1 MVNNVLNKIYRSNVS
16 GLPPYNVDIFESF
29 ETLHADTSVYEF
41 KPGKDNGRIFHTENS
56 LNDREEFC
64 IEQDAGNNICYERYT
79 KTLPFVSVPHAGI
92 LTMPAFLQRYPS
104 TETNRNRARAR
115 WTYKFFLDVDIEKSA
130 ARTTDP
136 VALADTNNPTMN
148 NKNCTVC
155 HQQ

>member
-1 MVNNVLNKIYRSNVS
+1 MVVIVS
-16 GLPPYNVDIFESF
+16 AMID
-29 ETLHADTSVYEF
+29 
-41 KPGKDNGRIFHTENS
+41 
-56 LNDREEFC
+56 
-64 IEQDAGNNICYERYT
+64 T

-155 HQQ
+155 HQRMDPVAVLSKCLITMDIIFQTVTIHTLEL

>member
-1 MVNNVLNKIYRSNVS
+1 
-16 GLPPYNVDIFESF
+16 
-29 ETLHADTSVYEF
+29 
-41 KPGKDNGRIFHTENS
+41 
-56 LNDREEFC
+56 
-64 IEQDAGNNICYERYT
+64 
-79 KTLPFVSVPHAGI
+79 
-92 LTMPAFLQRYPS
+92 MPAFLQRYPS

-155 HQQ
+155 HQRMDPVAGTFQMYTNEGHYLRDGENTLP